1 MTDRKK
7 ILIIGSGSWGTAIAN
22 LIANNQYSE
31 NNDNK
36 YNNSD
41 VLIYSR
47 NKDIIN
53 EININHSNEKYL
65 ANIRINKQIRAI
77 DNLDIID
84 FATISFI
91 FIVIPALAINEI
103 INKINILQNSY
114 NEREGKN
121 HYPALIIC
129 SKGLCNNNFNNNNNS
144 QSYNF
149 PSYIV
154 AKTLPNNQLAILSG
168 PNFAKEVAENKFTI
182 TTIATSNYGL
192 YQQLSILLNNN
203 NFYCEYFS
211 EMLNVEICAIIKNI
225 TAIACGICDGMG
237 FGENFKAAIISNAIN
252 EIRIACK
259 IMQRNPILPD
269 AACFGDIF
277 LTCSSKTSRNYLL
290 GYQIATKP
298 LKNSLFDYN
307 YQKQYFNYH
316 CEGINSAKN
325 IFNVII
331 DDNEKLYIS
340 NAVKEILDNKVKT
353 DHFYSH
359 LNNAIKKIIFYNQTN
374 IK

>member
-1 MTDRKK
+1 MIDRKK

-22 LIANNQYSE
+22 LIANNQSSK
-31 NNDNK
+31 NNDDK
-36 YNNSD
+36 YDDSD

-53 EININHSNEKYL
+53 EININHSNKKYL
-65 ANIRINKQIRAI
+65 PNIIINKQIKAV
-77 DNLDIID
+77 DNLDFID

-91 FIVIPALAINEI
+91 FIVVPALAINEI
-103 INKINILQNSY
+103 IDKIDILQNSY
-114 NEREGKN
+114 NNKESKN

-129 SKGLCNNNFNNNNNS
+129 SKGLYNNNFNDNES
-144 QSYNF
+144 KSYDF
-149 PSYIV
+149 ISCIIG
-154 AKTLPNNQLAILSG
+154 KTLPNNRLAILSG

-182 TTIATSNYGL
+182 TTIAANNYGL
-192 YQQLSILLNNN
+192 YQQLSTLLNNN

-259 IMQRNPILPD
+259 IMQKDPILPD

-290 GYQIATKP
+290 GYQIATNP
-298 LKNSLFDYN
+298 PKNSLLDYN
-307 YQKQYFNYH
+307 YQRQYFNYH

-331 DDNEKLYIS
+331 NDNEKLCIS
-340 NAVKEILDNKVKT
+340 NAVKEILDNQVKN
-353 DHFYSH
+353 DNFYSH
-359 LNNAIKKIIFYNQTN
+359 LNNAIKKIIFYSQTN